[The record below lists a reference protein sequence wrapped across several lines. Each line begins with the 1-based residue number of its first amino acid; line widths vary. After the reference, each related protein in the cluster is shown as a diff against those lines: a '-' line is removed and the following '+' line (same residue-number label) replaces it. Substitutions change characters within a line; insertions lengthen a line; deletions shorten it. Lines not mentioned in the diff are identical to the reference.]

1 MAVSFLWRK
10 PEYPEK
16 TTDLSQVTVKLY
28 HIMLYRVTLAL
39 AGFEPTTLVEMGTYC
54 IGTYKSNYHTI
65 TSTTALI
72 PRLGYSPLLI
82 SGE

>member
-1 MAVSFLWRK
+1 
-10 PEYPEK
+10 
-16 TTDLSQVTVKLY
+16 
-28 HIMLYRVTLAL
+28 MLYGVNRAL

-72 PRLGYSPLLI
+72 PRLGYSLLLI